1 MPIKVKRRDGTTS
14 TIKNSVYLPAYY
26 LIPKELLEN
35 NCKEILKIPRIPI
48 KALSTYESIELI
60 ESDFFLEVIIDMYA
74 YMVWNCLYPQV
85 YLEIYSGYDPIWKLV
100 HQAPIWIKLLIDE
113 RIIFTVEQLCKWS
126 NSNREIEMDFVSLE
140 EATLIMNYIVAKY
153 IVQNNLRE
161 IIKVIEENRC
171 EEDFD
176 FRNSRQKTD
185 FLRKWYHTRTNHPS
199 ISLEEWQENYK
210 EKHNGIE
217 YEIADDVNV
226 ENDVVDQIIVDEF
239 LSTLSDKDRRILELR
254 IDGISYERIA
264 ELLGYKNHSGVIKR
278 IQKIGVLFQ
287 KYTGKDFGYKMR

>member
-1 MPIKVKRRDGTTS
+1 MPIKVKRKDGTTS

-226 ENDVVDQIIVDEF
+226 ENDVVDQIIIDEF

-254 IDGISYERIA
+254 IDGTSYERIA

>member
-1 MPIKVKRRDGTTS
+1 MPIKVKRKDGTTS

-239 LSTLSDKDRRILELR
+239 LSTLSNKDRRILELR

>member
-1 MPIKVKRRDGTTS
+1 MPIKVKRKDGTTS

-226 ENDVVDQIIVDEF
+226 ENDVVDQIIIDEF

>member
-1 MPIKVKRRDGTTS
+1 MPIKVKRKDGTTS

-217 YEIADDVNV
+217 YEIADDINV

-254 IDGISYERIA
+254 IDGTSYERIA

>member
-1 MPIKVKRRDGTTS
+1 MPIKVKRKDGTTS

>member
-1 MPIKVKRRDGTTS
+1 MPIKVKRKDGTTS

-153 IVQNNLRE
+153 IVQNNFRE

-226 ENDVVDQIIVDEF
+226 ENDVVDQIIIDEF

-254 IDGISYERIA
+254 IDGTSYERIA

>member
-1 MPIKVKRRDGTTS
+1 MPIKVKRKDGTTS

-126 NSNREIEMDFVSLE
+126 KSNREIEMDFVSLE

>member
-1 MPIKVKRRDGTTS
+1 MPIKVKRKDGTTS

-126 NSNREIEMDFVSLE
+126 KSNREIEMDFVSLE

-171 EEDFD
+171 EEDLD

>member
-1 MPIKVKRRDGTTS
+1 MPIKVKRKDGTTS

-153 IVQNNLRE
+153 IVQNNFRE

-254 IDGISYERIA
+254 IDGTSYERIA

>member
-1 MPIKVKRRDGTTS
+1 MPIKVKRKDGTTS

-74 YMVWNCLYPQV
+74 YMVWNCLYPQI

>member
-1 MPIKVKRRDGTTS
+1 MPIKVKRKDGTTS

-210 EKHNGIE
+210 ERHNGIE

-254 IDGISYERIA
+254 IDGTSYERIA

>member
-1 MPIKVKRRDGTTS
+1 MPIKAKRKDGTTS

-126 NSNREIEMDFVSLE
+126 KSNREIEMDFVSLE

-254 IDGISYERIA
+254 IDGTSYERIA

>member
-1 MPIKVKRRDGTTS
+1 MPIKVKRKDGTTS

-140 EATLIMNYIVAKY
+140 ETTLIMNYIVAKY

-226 ENDVVDQIIVDEF
+226 ENDVVDQIIIDEF

>member
-1 MPIKVKRRDGTTS
+1 MQRD
-14 TIKNSVYLPAYY
+14 IKNSTNSN
-26 LIPKELLEN
+26 KSS
-35 NCKEILKIPRIPI
+35 
-48 KALSTYESIELI
+48 STYESIELI

-126 NSNREIEMDFVSLE
+126 KSNREIEMDFVSLE

-153 IVQNNLRE
+153 IVQNNPRE

-254 IDGISYERIA
+254 IDGTSYERIA

>member
-1 MPIKVKRRDGTTS
+1 MPIKVKRKDGTTS

-113 RIIFTVEQLCKWS
+113 RIIFTVEQLCNWS

-185 FLRKWYHTRTNHPS
+185 FFRKWYHTRTNHPS

-226 ENDVVDQIIVDEF
+226 ENDVVDQIIIDEF

-254 IDGISYERIA
+254 IDGTPYERIA
-264 ELLGYKNHSGVIKR
+264 ELLGYKNHSGVIKKDSKNR
-278 IQKIGVLFQ
+278 SFVSKIH
-287 KYTGKDFGYKMR
+287 R